1 MVLLWIWAGTSI
13 AETYTNLQ
21 QSCQGSRPS
30 QIVSAMRYWF
40 QPAKTSVVSQTNTF
54 NSFPLNTRT
63 NTEGE
68 KDRFRVREILSTVA
82 HRKINRICS
91 RAVDKRQ
98 RNKFHAQVLQ
108 INTHSP
114 YDFRYS
120 HVLSG
125 PKRKQTNDNGKND
138 PNYCWLRSVFF
149 CTFVIDSVLLCFSF
163 VWLQAVIGLT
173 PPIKWISVRCVYESG
188 TVKTGSAFATMKYD
202 YFYLSTAKRFG
213 FYCESSRK
221 WKFNI

>member
-1 MVLLWIWAGTSI
+1 MISTS
-13 AETYTNLQ
+13 Q
-21 QSCQGSRPS
+21 
-30 QIVSAMRYWF
+30 
-40 QPAKTSVVSQTNTF
+40 TSVLSQTNTF
-54 NSFPLNTRT
+54 NSFPLNTRI

-108 INTHSP
+108 INTHTHSP

-120 HVLSG
+120 HVISG

-149 CTFVIDSVLLCFSF
+149 LYIRYRFGATVFFFRLAASCNWFNTTNQMNFGSICLQIWNSENRKCICYNEIWLLSF
-163 VWLQAVIGLT
+163 VDGQTFRFLLRI
-173 PPIKWISVRCVYESG
+173 IKEMEI
-188 TVKTGSAFATMKYD
+188 
-202 YFYLSTAKRFG
+202 
-213 FYCESSRK
+213 
-221 WKFNI
+221 